1 MYANSAQFLDSKH
14 GAPFRTLCDHA
25 LIRRAE
31 AEAIVQAVARQVAA
45 IKSDATD
52 DDIAAALPDA
62 VDDDV
67 DDDEHVALRRRL
79 ALERLSRHAVRLGA
93 IYTPEQIASMI
104 AAAPRSDLAI
114 WLDIEIVHQRALC
127 AVRSHLTAHGLDAAA
142 ALAAGE
148 PFGMVP
154 RDD

>member
-1 MYANSAQFLDSKH
+1 MYDNPGKFLDSPR
-14 GAPFRTLCDHA
+14 GAAFWRLCDHA

-31 AEAIVQAVARQVAA
+31 AEAIVAAVARQVAA
-45 IKSDATD
+45 VKADPSA
-52 DDIAAALPDA
+52 DDIAAALPDR

-67 DDDEHVALRRRL
+67 DDDTHCALRRKL
-79 ALERLSRHAVRLGA
+79 ALERLARHATRLGA
-93 IYTPEQIASMI
+93 CYTPEQIEAMI
-104 AAAPRSDLAI
+104 VGAPRSDLAI

-127 AVRSHLTAHGLDAAA
+127 TLRSHLDAQGLDADA

-148 PFGMVP
+148 PLGMVP

>member
-1 MYANSAQFLDSKH
+1 MYDSSAFLDSPH
-14 GAPFRTLCDHA
+14 GAPFWRLCDRS

-31 AEAIVQAVARQVAA
+31 AEAIVAAVARQVAEVKA
-45 IKSDATD
+45 DPTD
-52 DDIAAALPDA
+52 DDNAAALPDR

-67 DDDEHVALRRRL
+67 DDDAHCALRRRL
-79 ALERLSRHAVRLGA
+79 ALERMSRHATRLGA
-93 IYTPEQIASMI
+93 IYTPEQIEAMI

-127 AVRSHLTAHGLDAAA
+127 ALRSHLDAQGLDAAA
-142 ALAAGE
+142 VLAAGE
-148 PFGMVP
+148 PHGMVP